1 MENACLTFA
10 TPTVIAHDRS
20 SVDLAAHEIAH
31 VREFG
36 RLRETD

>member
-31 VREFG
+31 VREFQ
-36 RLRETD
+36 RFKVPD